1 MDCVEAA
8 PEMHSGVAFCFLVY
22 GGNCALLSLL
32 SQSNCSMY
40 RQPKR
45 NLTTLGE
52 FIIDKQ
58 ADFPFAKGELSSL
71 LSDIAIAAKIVN
83 REVNKA
89 GLVNILGEAGSEN
102 VQGESQKKLDVFAN
116 EQFLAALA
124 TGGEC
129 AGVAS
134 EENDEIILFE
144 GASSSG
150 KYIVAM
156 DPLDGSSNIDVNV
169 SVGTIFS
176 IYRRKT
182 KNGPATV
189 DDFLQPGYDQ
199 VAAGYI
205 VYGSSTMLV
214 YTTGNGVNGF
224 TLDPSIGEFC
234 LSHPD
239 MRIPSGGNIYSV
251 NQGNFVHFPEG
262 VKRYIKSLQIDDKA
276 NKKPFTLRYIG
287 SLVSDFHRN
296 LIKGGIYI
304 YPTTLASPSGKL
316 RLMYECNPM
325 AMLIEQA
332 GGRAT
337 DGYRNI
343 LEIEPTDIHQRCPL
357 FVGST
362 QMVEEAMDYLREYSD
377 SELKPQYA
385 SGKES

>member
-1 MDCVEAA
+1 
-8 PEMHSGVAFCFLVY
+8 
-22 GGNCALLSLL
+22 
-32 SQSNCSMY
+32 MY
-40 RQPKR
+40 RPHR
-45 NLTTLGE
+45 NLVTLGE
-52 FIIDKQ
+52 FIIERQ
-58 ADFPFAKGELSSL
+58 ADFPYAKGELSSL
-71 LSDIAIAAKIVN
+71 LSDISIAAKIVN

-89 GLVNILGEAGSEN
+89 GLVNILGEAGSDN
-102 VQGESQKKLDVFAN
+102 IQGESQKKLDVYAN

-124 TGGEC
+124 SGGEC

-134 EENDEIILFE
+134 EENDEIILFD
-144 GASSSG
+144 GPSSSG

-189 DDFLQPGYDQ
+189 DDFLQFGSDQ

-234 LSHPD
+234 LSHPN
-239 MRIPSGGNIYSV
+239 MRIPKGGNLYSV

-262 VKRYIKSLQIDDKA
+262 VKRYIKNLQIDDKA
-276 NKKPFTLRYIG
+276 SKKPYTLRYIG

-304 YPTTLASPSGKL
+304 YPTTLASPKGKL
-316 RLMYECNPM
+316 RLMYEANPM
-325 AMLIEQA
+325 AMIIEQA
-332 GGRAT
+332 GGKAT
-337 DGYRNI
+337 DGHRRI
-343 LEIEPTDIHQRCPL
+343 MEIVPTDLHQRSPL
-357 FVGST
+357 FIGSKN
-362 QMVEEAMDYLREYSD
+362 MVEKVEALIKQHS
-377 SELKPQYA
+377 
-385 SGKES
+385 